1 MQVWGK
7 GIYFEFNSQSF
18 WDCLLMD
25 QFSNIL
31 LSDLFRVTYQ
41 QDSHLHQILTEA
53 IPTAGVK
60 DLSFLW

>member
-1 MQVWGK
+1 MQAWEK

-18 WDCLLMD
+18 WDRLLMD

-41 QDSHLHQILTEA
+41 QNSHLHHVLIEA
-53 IPTAGVK
+53 IPTAGLK
-60 DLSFLW
+60 DLSFL